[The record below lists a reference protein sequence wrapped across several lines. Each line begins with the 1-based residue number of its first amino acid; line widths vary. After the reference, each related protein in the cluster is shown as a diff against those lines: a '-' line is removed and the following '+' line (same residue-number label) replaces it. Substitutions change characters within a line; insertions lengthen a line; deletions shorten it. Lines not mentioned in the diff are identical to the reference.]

1 LKEAIRTD
9 NAPLAVGPYS
19 QGICAGNFVFTSGQ
33 LPAKPTGELTSGDI
47 AAATHQSLE
56 NVRAVLKAASV
67 QMDDVIKVTIFLT
80 DMADFATVNAVYEE
94 FFPGVPPA
102 RSCVQVAALPKGAPI
117 EIEAVA
123 HLSQHG

>member
-9 NAPLAVGPYS
+9 KAPPAVGPYS
-19 QGICAGNFVFTSGQ
+19 QGIRAGNLVFTSGQ

-47 AAATHQSLE
+47 AAATRQSLE
-56 NVRAVLKAASV
+56 NVRAVLEAASAH
-67 QMDDVIKVTIFLT
+67 MDDVIKVTIFLA
-80 DMADFATVNAVYEE
+80 DMADFTTVNAAYEE
-94 FFPGVPPA
+94 FFTGVPPA

-123 HLSQHG
+123 HLSQPG

>member
-1 LKEAIRTD
+1 MKEAIRTD
-9 NAPLAVGPYS
+9 KAPPAVGPYS
-19 QGICAGNFVFTSGQ
+19 QGIRAGNFVFTSGQ
-33 LPAKPTGELTSGDI
+33 LPAKPTGELIREDI
-47 AAATHQSLE
+47 AAATRQSLE
-56 NVRAVLKAASV
+56 NVRSVLKAASA

-80 DMADFATVNAVYEE
+80 DMANFTAVNTVYEE

-123 HLSQHG
+123 RLSQHG